1 MVVWKLNSPL
11 HSSRREITAR
21 IMQVQAN
28 QNGEM
33 KSSLG
38 RGESDLLVF
47 ISSVM
52 NEELDYARKTAK
64 ETIESL
70 DFGCPWAFEFT
81 PASSEA
87 PEAEYLRKVAEADF
101 VVWLVGK
108 ETTQPVANEINQCIA
123 TNRRLLVFK
132 LPSKERDKRTSDLLE
147 KVSDLAKW
155 QDVKGVTELSE
166 HIRLAFADEVI
177 RSLRDP
183 TPELRNKRLREMRSL
198 SVSTCKVAWR
208 ALGVS
213 EVLAEELSQDPEVGN
228 VLDLPDL
235 GAITVEG
242 ALGSGKTLAAHRLF
256 QLATD
261 RTIEDSS
268 ERFPILL
275 NARELDGSLRERIER
290 ECKGYA
296 DPFVQGVFVIVDGV
310 DETGVGEG
318 KEILRQ
324 ASVYVD
330 ANPQAT
336 VVMTTRP
343 ISRLGAIGNQVAM
356 PALGDDEMVALIN
369 RISGRE
375 LTLNQTYG
383 WPLSMREAAKSPL
396 FAVMI
401 GAKLRDNPELTFS
414 SRSRLIERLAED
426 ALMEGQEN
434 SEEFERL
441 LQKLGAC
448 TVTSGTRVPLGEVDR
463 MWAKQ
468 KLITGSRLVT
478 ESSGTVDFTLPIF
491 REWYAARALLEGT
504 VAISDLQQIPDRWLI
519 PLSMALNSGDK
530 HFVQSLMKHLAS
542 NDPGMAS
549 LLIHEHERDHEH
561 IRADSQED
569 SPIPEAASRAGAE
582 IVNALLEWRRGL
594 GKLFSVLGPVDSD
607 HKVRP
612 LRIAVK
618 GRYIETHWYH
628 GTNDEPPVAEIPIE
642 EVRDPLCWSLLG
654 MSVPGTL
661 MWPWVFTKK
670 YLTRSMSNTEEWAK
684 LAISSTDAVRELSW
698 EFALSLT
705 GRSQF
710 TQNQLNIQDILDY
723 VSDRNLKNYESVYL
737 CGKWFSADDIK
748 TIEEHLRCLLANK
761 QTFIADPWPQSNRS
775 DVSGP
780 MWKLYTEQQFLARAQ
795 AVYSAALRI
804 YDEMVRFW
812 FQGFDYRLALYD
824 LMPVRLEGH
833 LEVPPQ
839 DSPPHTSPT
848 LNYQPRL
855 LPLGMQSEVVFELG
869 SPNNDTVDDD
879 RYFSEENDAYVRLR
893 PGTARNARL
902 FRVSSLVDGVLY
914 PRPATR
920 MACEWLIR
928 DLGDLKWV
936 R

>member
-1 MVVWKLNSPL
+1 
-11 HSSRREITAR
+11 
-21 IMQVQAN
+21 MQAQAN
-28 QNGEM
+28 QKGEI

-38 RGESDLLVF
+38 RGEFDLLVF

-52 NEELDYARKTAK
+52 NEELEYARRTAK
-64 ETIESL
+64 EAIESL

-132 LPSKERDKRTSDLLE
+132 LPSKERDKQTSDLLE

-166 HIRLAFADEVI
+166 HIRLAFADEVT

-183 TPELRNKRLREMRSL
+183 TPGLRNKRLREMRSL

-208 ALGVS
+208 TLGVP
-213 EVLAEELSQDPEVGN
+213 EALAEELSRDSEVGN
-228 VLDLPDL
+228 VLYFPNV
-235 GAITVEG
+235 GAVTVEG

-256 QLATD
+256 QLAAD
-261 RTIEDSS
+261 RAIEDSS
-268 ERFPILL
+268 KPFPILL
-275 NARELDGSLRERIER
+275 NARDIDGSLQERIGR
-290 ECKGYA
+290 ECQGYA
-296 DPFVQGVFVIVDGV
+296 EPFVQGVFVLVDGV

-330 ANPQAT
+330 ANPRAT
-336 VVMTTRP
+336 VVITTRP
-343 ISRLGAIGNQVAM
+343 ISGLGAIGNRVAI

-369 RISGRE
+369 MISGRE

-383 WPLSMREAAKSPL
+383 WPLSMREAVKSPL

-401 GAKLRDNPELTFS
+401 GTMLRDNPELTFS

-426 ALMEGQEN
+426 ALLDAQGN
-434 SEEFERL
+434 SEELEEL
-441 LQKLGAC
+441 LHKLGAL
-448 TVTSGTRVPLGEVDR
+448 TITSGTRVSLSEVESMR
-463 MWAKQ
+463 VRQ
-468 KLITGSRLVT
+468 KLLTSSRLVT
-478 ESSGTVDFTLPIF
+478 ESFGTVDFTLPIF

-504 VAISDLQQIPDRWLI
+504 VAIGDLQQIPDRWLI

-561 IRADSQED
+561 IRAESQED
-569 SPIPEAASRAGAE
+569 LPIRETAPQIGAE
-582 IVNALLEWRRGL
+582 IVDALLAWQGGL
-594 GKLFSVLGPVDSD
+594 GKLFSVVGPVDSID
-607 HKVRP
+607 KVKP

-642 EVRDPLCWSLLG
+642 EFRDPLSWSLFG
-654 MSVPGTL
+654 MSVPSTL
-661 MWPWVFTKK
+661 MMPWVFSKR
-670 YLTRSMSNTEEWAK
+670 YLTRSMSSAK
-684 LAISSTDAVRELSW
+684 EVARLALSSTDAVRELSW

-705 GRSQF
+705 GQSQF
-710 TQNQLNIQDILDY
+710 TQNQLNVQDILNF
-723 VSDRNLKNYESVYL
+723 VSNRNLKNYDSVSL
-737 CGKWFSADDIK
+737 LGIRFSADEIS
-748 TIEEHLRCLLANK
+748 TVEGYLRSLLASN
-761 QTFIADPWPQSNRS
+761 QTVIADPWPQSNRS
-775 DVSGP
+775 FESGP
-780 MWKLYTEQQFLARAQ
+780 MWKLYTEQQFLARTQ

-812 FQGFDYRLALYD
+812 FQDFAYRLALYD

-839 DSPPHTSPT
+839 DSPPRTSPI
-848 LNYQPRL
+848 LEYQPTL
-855 LPLGMQSEVVFELG
+855 LPMGMESEAVFRLGRPQKDV
-869 SPNNDTVDDD
+869 VDDD
-879 RYFSEENDAYVRLR
+879 KFFAEENDAYARLR

-902 FRVSSLVDGVLY
+902 FRVSSLADGVLY
-914 PRPATR
+914 PRAATR
-920 MACEWLIR
+920 MACEWIIR